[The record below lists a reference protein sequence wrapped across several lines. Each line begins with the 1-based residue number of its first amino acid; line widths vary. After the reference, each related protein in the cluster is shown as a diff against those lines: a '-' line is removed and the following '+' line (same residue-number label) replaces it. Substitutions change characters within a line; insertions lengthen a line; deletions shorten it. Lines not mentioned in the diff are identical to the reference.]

1 MDYAM
6 EKKVLDIDLDE
17 LCQAMDDSSYEHDY
31 YLDLETGD
39 ILFVSEN
46 MDDEESRKLREQI
59 EEGSDRYELV
69 PKADSNE
76 GYGDMEDFIYTVEDL
91 HLAELLMV
99 AINGRGAF
107 RRFKDVLLNYPEAR
121 DRWFSFKDERVQQR
135 ALEWLDD
142 IGVSLAEE

>member
-1 MDYAM
+1 
-6 EKKVLDIDLDE
+6 
-17 LCQAMDDSSYEHDY
+17 MDDSSYEHDY

-121 DRWFSFKDERVQQR
+121 DRWFSFKDERVQQS

>member
-6 EKKVLDIDLDE
+6 EKKVLNIDMDD

-46 MDDEESRKLREQI
+46 MDDGESGKLKDQI

-76 GYGDMEDFIYTVEDL
+76 GYGDMEDFIYTVEDE

-121 DRWFSFKDERVQQR
+121 DRWFSFKDKRVQQR

-142 IGVSLAEE
+142 IGIALAEE